1 MATGVSVAER
11 LCLWADGPAATA
23 AVTGTLPVRSLS
35 VDDIDR
41 FGDRERGFD
50 ISCMQREGRKEGYA
64 VRRNLGPRPW
74 LRENL
79 CLADRN
85 SIPSQIQDTSRKGA
99 FTNREFGPSKS

>member
-1 MATGVSVAER
+1 MHAYLDDDLPAAAAVASAIMATGVSVAER

-50 ISCMQREGRKEGYA
+50 IS
-64 VRRNLGPRPW
+64 
-74 LRENL
+74 
-79 CLADRN
+79 
-85 SIPSQIQDTSRKGA
+85 
-99 FTNREFGPSKS
+99 